1 MNLRKDIEETVIK
14 ALYETVEGGDV
25 VVDIADATIALLVA
39 RSEPVC
45 WRCDDPDR
53 YIQHHGYE
61 LREPAHDFIDGKHWG
76 GRQVRRL
83 TIHPEDMERGEP

>member
-1 MNLRKDIEETVIK
+1 MSLRDDIEEIVVK
-14 ALYETVEGGDV
+14 NLFETEEGGDV
-25 VVDIADATIALLVA
+25 VVDTAKAIMALLFA

-45 WRCDDPDR
+45 WRCEDPDR

-61 LREPAHDFIDGKHWG
+61 LKEPVHAFIDGANWG

-83 TIHPEDMERGEP
+83 TIHPIDWGEES